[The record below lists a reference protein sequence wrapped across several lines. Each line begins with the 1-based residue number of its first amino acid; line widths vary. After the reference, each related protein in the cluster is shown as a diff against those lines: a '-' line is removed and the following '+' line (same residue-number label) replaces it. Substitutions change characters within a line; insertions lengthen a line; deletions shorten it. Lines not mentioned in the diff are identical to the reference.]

1 MARKRK
7 AAAGSL
13 GEYRRKRDAKR
24 SPEPS
29 GAPEPSGGR
38 KKRRRGP
45 RARPAAPRF
54 VIQEHSARR
63 LHWDLRLERDGVL
76 ASWAL
81 PKGLPPDPATNHKAV
96 HTEDHPL
103 EYLEFEGEIPAGSY
117 GAGTMSI
124 WDSGTYE
131 AEKFRQDEVILTL
144 RGERAEGR
152 YALFRAGKDERDW
165 MIHRMDEPARPR
177 EPMPERLL
185 PMTARRG
192 RLPRDD
198 DAWGYEVDWDGLR
211 LLAYST
217 PGRIRLLGP
226 CLEEVTGRFP
236 EVRRLNRQLGSTE
249 AIIDGEI
256 VALDEGGRPSPERL
270 AGRTGLRSD
279 SAIRRHA
286 KAEPVIFQVY
296 DLLHLDGA
304 SLLDRPYEERRAR
317 LEGLELEG
325 EAWRTPAYHRGDG
338 RRLLAKAEELGL
350 PGVIA
355 KRLDSPYRPGGR
367 GDWVQVRSS
376 STGGE
381 SGPDGPTPH
390 PGFDV
395 KQVRARGR
403 TGTLVE
409 VEGRELKLTNLDK
422 VLYPEAGFAK
432 RDVIDYYARIAG
444 TLGPHLK
451 DRPLTLKRYPDGVEG
466 PHFFEKS
473 CPAHR
478 PEWLDTVTVPSERK
492 GQIRFCLAGDL
503 PSLVWLGNLAD
514 LELHPSL
521 SRAQELDHPS
531 SLAFDLDPGP
541 GTDLLDCIEVG
552 QLIRGMLD
560 RLGLAA
566 FPKVSGKKGLHL
578 YVPLNGTAT
587 YEESKPFARRVAETL
602 EERFADRIT
611 AKMAKSRRRGR
622 VLVDWSQND
631 VHKTTLCVYSLRAT
645 ARPAV
650 SVPLEWK
657 ELERA
662 LRRRDL
668 AALVFGPEEALKRVE
683 ERGDLFA
690 PVLSLVQE
698 LPAT

>member
-1 MARKRK
+1 VGK
-7 AAAGSL
+7 
-13 GEYRRKRDAKR
+13 
-24 SPEPS
+24 
-29 GAPEPSGGR
+29 GGR
-38 KKRRRGP
+38 RR
-45 RARPAAPRF
+45 AAAPRF

-103 EYLEFEGEIPAGSY
+103 EYLEFEGEIPAGNY

-124 WDSGTYE
+124 WDRGTYE
-131 AEKFRQDEVILTL
+131 AEKFRDDEVILSL
-144 RGERAEGR
+144 HGERAEGR
-152 YALFRAGKDERDW
+152 YALFRAGKSERDW

-192 RLPRDD
+192 RLPRHE
-198 DAWGYEVDWDGLR
+198 DAWAYEVDWDGLR
-211 LLAYST
+211 VLTYST
-217 PGRIRLLGP
+217 PGKIRLLGSG
-226 CLEEVTGRFP
+226 LEDLTARFP

-249 AIIDGEI
+249 AILDGEI
-256 VALDEGGRPSPERL
+256 VALDEGGRPSPELL
-270 AGRTGLRSD
+270 ARRAGLRSD

-286 KAEPVIFQVY
+286 KAEPVTLQIY
-296 DLLHLDGA
+296 DLLFLDGA
-304 SLLDRPYEERRAR
+304 SLLDRPYEERRRA
-317 LEGLELEG
+317 LEGLELDG
-325 EAWRTPAYHRGDG
+325 EAWRTPAYRRGDG
-338 RRLLAKAEELGL
+338 RRLLEKAEEIGL
-350 PGVIA
+350 PGVLA
-355 KRLDSPYRPGGR
+355 KRLDSSYRPGGR
-367 GDWVQVRSS
+367 DWVQVR
-376 STGGE
+376 G
-381 SGPDGPTPH
+381 
-390 PGFDV
+390 
-395 KQVRARGR
+395 RGR
-403 TGTLVE
+403 DTAGKQGWTLTEGVVE

-422 VLYPEAGFAK
+422 VLYPQAGFTK
-432 RDVIDYYARIAG
+432 RDVIEYYARIAG
-444 TLGPHLK
+444 VLGPHLR

-466 PHFFEKS
+466 SHFFEKS

-478 PEWLDTVTVPSERK
+478 PDWLDTVTVPSERK

-503 PSLVWLGNLAD
+503 PSLIWLGNLAD

-521 SRAQELDHPS
+521 SRAQELDRPTA
-531 SLAFDLDPGP
+531 LAFDLDPGP

-552 QLIRGMLD
+552 LLIRGMLD
-560 RLGLAA
+560 RLGLAT
-566 FPKVSGKKGLHL
+566 FPNVSGKKGLHL
-578 YVPLNGTAT
+578 YAPLNGTVT
-587 YEESKPFARRVAETL
+587 YEESKPFARQVAETL
-602 EERFADRIT
+602 EQRFADRIT
-611 AKMAKSRRRGR
+611 ANMAKSRRGGR

-650 SVPLEWK
+650 SVPLEWE

-668 AALVFGPEEALKRVE
+668 ASLAFAPEAALKRVE

-698 LPAT
+698 LPAA